1 MKLEVTTT
9 IDRPV
14 SLVTST
20 RCATSRTISAGT
32 SASNWRRSRMDP
44 SEWTRSYNATSPA
57 SAAPPG
63 DPWSDPVRTREVD
76 AARDPGRTDDHRRLG
91 LRLAVGTER
100 NQADAGRRVPR
111 RGPKTSRPDGAKRLQ
126 HRASRRVGCDGVGQR
141 DRPAPAVF
149 ACTDG
154 SRVFESG
161 SSTRGRATETREGA
175 ARHYSIRVV
184 PAGWVRDWGST
195 EQPTPVVYPSG
206 EGSL

>member
-57 SAAPPG
+57 SAAPPE

-76 AARDPGRTDDHRRLG
+76 AARDPGRTDDHRRPG
-91 LRLAVGTER
+91 LRLAVRTER

-111 RGPKTSRPDGAKRLQ
+111 RGPKTSRPDGAKRLP

-141 DRPAPAVF
+141 DRPAPAVV
-149 ACTDG
+149 ACTEPRFRI
-154 SRVFESG
+154 RVLDSG
-161 SSTRGRATETREGA
+161 SGDRDEGRSGPPLQHQGGA
-175 ARHYSIRVV
+175 RRLGA
-184 PAGWVRDWGST
+184 
-195 EQPTPVVYPSG
+195 
-206 EGSL
+206 